1 MSTSAIKTCSFELFF
16 LLRSKFFGAVCHN
29 ETNREEPKKSFHSK
43 ASNEG
48 RREKEREKLSKYEAI
63 NLWGNIWLLHRKK
76 LVGTVGKNFL
86 PSFVNVLLWKI
97 FNLDHGKGN
106 SFLLIARF
114 TTAMAGLTQL
124 GMLEV
129 P

>member
-1 MSTSAIKTCSFELFF
+1 MKGGE
-16 LLRSKFFGAVCHN
+16 
-29 ETNREEPKKSFHSK
+29 KKS
-43 ASNEG
+43 
-48 RREKEREKLSKYEAI
+48 EKNFLNMKQLIYGETFGCYTE
-63 NLWGNIWLLHRKK
+63 KK